1 MSILQTCGWYCLG
14 VGCEITLSRRC
25 LSLQTCGW
33 YCLGVGCEITLSRIT
48 CLSLQTCGWYCLG
61 VGCEITL
68 CRRPVYPYRPVGGIV
83 WVLGVRLPCVEINLT

>member
-1 MSILQTCGWYCLG
+1 MSRPVGGIVWVLG
-14 VGCEITLSRRC
+14 MRLP
-25 LSLQTCGW
+25 
-33 YCLGVGCEITLSRIT
+33 

-83 WVLGVRLPCVEINLT
+83 WVLGVRLP